1 MYYENY
7 YIDFSP
13 HLNISSISTYN
24 KIMIKFINN
33 YTTYYNKQYN
43 NKKELLEDSIIYSK
57 YYVYYKIMNC
67 IYNDKIMEILYNID
81 YIINN
86 HHHC

>member
-7 YIDFSP
+7 YIDFSSE
-13 HLNISSISTYN
+13 LNISSISSYN

-33 YTTYYNKQYN
+33 YITYYDKQYN
-43 NKKELLEDSIIYSK
+43 NKKELLDDAIIYSK
-57 YYVYYKIMNC
+57 YYIYYKTMRC
-67 IYNDKIMEILYNID
+67 IYNDNTMNILYNID

-86 HHHC
+86 LHQY